1 MASDLRL
8 PLLACAVLFGAQG
21 LRAENAAPAPARQP
35 QDKTRK
41 ERTPEE
47 IRDREQ
53 RETIEHM
60 RRLVSMND
68 AQIARMRAT
77 LDNVEKIPAERRL
90 EIRKK
95 LESLRSASPED
106 RDAFIRE
113 LREKHGLFQEPREH
127 KDKPDKGAP
136 RPQPGEEQRRGAF
149 RNVLEKHFNSLPPA
163 EGKAE
168 KEKFLALSREEKF
181 VYIKA
186 LREKYGLPPEAP
198 RERKDGERPKRPAP
212 EAPVA
217 PPPPGDPFG
226 AAPAK

>member
-8 PLLACAVLFGAQG
+8 TLLACAVLIGAQG
-21 LRAENAAPAPARQP
+21 LRAEDAPAPPSRQSP
-35 QDKTRK
+35 DKTRK

-95 LESLRSASPED
+95 LESLRSATPEE

-136 RPQPGEEQRRGAF
+136 KPPAGEEQRRAF

-181 VYIKA
+181 AYIKA

-217 PPPPGDPFG
+217 PPPPGDPF
-226 AAPAK
+226 AVPAK